1 MRTINKVLLTGALIG
16 GSALGFAVTKPGKAL
31 RKRIAE
37 AASDLYKYLET
48 TVDNLKEYTQD
59 QYEDL
64 VETVVSAYASQK
76 KLASDVVKAL
86 KKELLK
92 KRTYAHSH

>member
-1 MRTINKVLLTGALIG
+1 MRTINKILLTGALVG
-16 GSALGFAVTKPGKAL
+16 GSALGFAATKPGKAF
-31 RKRIAE
+31 RKKVA
-37 AASDLYKYLET
+37 AVASDLYKYLEK
-48 TVDNLKEYTQD
+48 TVDNLKEYSQD

-86 KKELLK
+86 KKELMK
-92 KRTYAHSH
+92 KRAYAR